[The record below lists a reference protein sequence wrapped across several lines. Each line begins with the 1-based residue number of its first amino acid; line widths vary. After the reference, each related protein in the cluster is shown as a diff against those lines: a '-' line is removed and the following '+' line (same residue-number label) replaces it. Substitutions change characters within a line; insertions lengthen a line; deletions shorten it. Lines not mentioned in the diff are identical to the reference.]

1 MKTIAS
7 ISQEKYTLK
16 VGDHKWD
23 SMLRFI
29 EANKSKGF
37 EWIVGSISK
46 GYNLSE
52 EVNLEIKKQ
61 LSNGKKGS
69 TKKATK

>member
-1 MKTIAS
+1 
-7 ISQEKYTLK
+7 
-16 VGDHKWD
+16 
-23 SMLRFI
+23 MLRFI
-29 EANKSKGF
+29 DANKSKGF